1 MCPSSTDPPNPPCS
15 PRRTFTR
22 TCSCRRRSWTVTSSS
37 HWCVHP
43 WPAISLHRPN
53 PDPLANS
60 IAQNPTTLTIPPA
73 PSQQPTVESSEDEE
87 EAWSK
92 WETANH
98 ERYEREKELARRT
111 GRSPSGSSSKQ
122 PPSKSGIL
130 RQKRPESPVGRRG
143 PRARNDPSYAA
154 LLDRRDQ
161 NTRKVWQAKMK
172 TGDDDDADSPAS
184 ASRGRSPGKLRMDES
199 DSDDENYPGSGSG
212 QKGGLV
218 RQVLG
223 AQLATSRQYLASGGS
238 PTDLAPRRTNLVPSP
253 SPRRPSSFSVSPGR
267 RSLTRSTRDYSVS
280 PGRRSVDGTYV
291 PDDDSIAFGRHETFE
306 GRHARER
313 RREQLGIKKP
323 SRRPSNA
330 TTDFDPPRLHTAT
343 RPKERQ
349 ENRQAEEEA
358 WRRRALVDYV
368 VQTTVG
374 YGPDH
379 EPRSKHWD
387 DPMLAAAEQAA
398 ANVREAT
405 GNEDAARAAARR
417 AAAAAAA
424 MVNAAGPGH
433 SPHRKPLSLP
443 APDDDESGSDY
454 GDFERE
460 LALVGGQTSA
470 LAIRPARNQ
479 RPLPRPR
486 SASPAVRKAPPG
498 PRSRPLSAGRFLRS
512 GKGGAGM
519 SRGRSVAAMEEEADP
534 AHAARLRESL
544 ENANG
549 IAQARALAEKAE
561 RDARVGMAR
570 VAAKHRAAE
579 NMERSVRSSPV
590 KSSVKQALRSQFHE
604 SRRYVAAHRTPARS
618 RLEDRPEFDLNFT
631 HQGGDG
637 ETPGREAFSPIA
649 VRYPSATPGKSFNVA
664 DEAAAAQARARELAL
679 EAAAAAANRRLMEA
693 EMSVRV
699 GGNRVPVFDPRNKYR
714 GTPGKSPGTR
724 RVNVS
729 GSAEKRH
736 GLSLVRES
744 LGSFL

>member
-1 MCPSSTDPPNPPCS
+1 
-15 PRRTFTR
+15 
-22 TCSCRRRSWTVTSSS
+22 
-37 HWCVHP
+37 
-43 WPAISLHRPN
+43 
-53 PDPLANS
+53 
-60 IAQNPTTLTIPPA
+60 
-73 PSQQPTVESSEDEE
+73 
-87 EAWSK
+87 
-92 WETANH
+92 
-98 ERYEREKELARRT
+98 
-111 GRSPSGSSSKQ
+111 
-122 PPSKSGIL
+122 
-130 RQKRPESPVGRRG
+130 
-143 PRARNDPSYAA
+143 
-154 LLDRRDQ
+154 
-161 NTRKVWQAKMK
+161 
-172 TGDDDDADSPAS
+172 
-184 ASRGRSPGKLRMDES
+184 MDES

-280 PGRRSVDGTYV
+280 PGRRSIDGTYV

-486 SASPAVRKAPPG
+486 SASPAVRKSSG
-498 PRSRPLSAGRFLRS
+498 PVSRPSSAGRFLRS

-590 KSSVKQALRSQFHE
+590 KSSVKSALRSQFHE
-604 SRRYVAAHRTPARS
+604 SRRYVAAHHRTPARS

-679 EAAAAAANRRLMEA
+679 EAAAAAEVCLQQR
-693 EMSVRV
+693 
-699 GGNRVPVFDPRNKYR
+699 
-714 GTPGKSPGTR
+714 
-724 RVNVS
+724 
-729 GSAEKRH
+729 
-736 GLSLVRES
+736 
-744 LGSFL
+744 

>member
-1 MCPSSTDPPNPPCS
+1 
-15 PRRTFTR
+15 
-22 TCSCRRRSWTVTSSS
+22 
-37 HWCVHP
+37 
-43 WPAISLHRPN
+43 
-53 PDPLANS
+53 
-60 IAQNPTTLTIPPA
+60 
-73 PSQQPTVESSEDEE
+73 
-87 EAWSK
+87 
-92 WETANH
+92 
-98 ERYEREKELARRT
+98 
-111 GRSPSGSSSKQ
+111 
-122 PPSKSGIL
+122 
-130 RQKRPESPVGRRG
+130 
-143 PRARNDPSYAA
+143 
-154 LLDRRDQ
+154 
-161 NTRKVWQAKMK
+161 
-172 TGDDDDADSPAS
+172 
-184 ASRGRSPGKLRMDES
+184 MDES

-486 SASPAVRKAPPG
+486 SASPAVRKSSWARSPGRRPPVG
-498 PRSRPLSAGRFLRS
+498 SS
-512 GKGGAGM
+512 G
-519 SRGRSVAAMEEEADP
+519 RGRAAP
-534 AHAARLRESL
+534 A
-544 ENANG
+544 
-549 IAQARALAEKAE
+549 
-561 RDARVGMAR
+561 
-570 VAAKHRAAE
+570 
-579 NMERSVRSSPV
+579 
-590 KSSVKQALRSQFHE
+590 
-604 SRRYVAAHRTPARS
+604 
-618 RLEDRPEFDLNFT
+618 
-631 HQGGDG
+631 
-637 ETPGREAFSPIA
+637 
-649 VRYPSATPGKSFNVA
+649 
-664 DEAAAAQARARELAL
+664 
-679 EAAAAAANRRLMEA
+679 
-693 EMSVRV
+693 
-699 GGNRVPVFDPRNKYR
+699 
-714 GTPGKSPGTR
+714 
-724 RVNVS
+724 
-729 GSAEKRH
+729 
-736 GLSLVRES
+736 
-744 LGSFL
+744 